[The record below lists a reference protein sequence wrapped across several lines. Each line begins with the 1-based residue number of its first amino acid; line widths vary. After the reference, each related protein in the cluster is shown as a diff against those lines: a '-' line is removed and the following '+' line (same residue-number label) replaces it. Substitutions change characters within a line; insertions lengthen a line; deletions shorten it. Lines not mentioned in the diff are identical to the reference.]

1 MKLNNK
7 IFAGVAAIL
16 ISATAFTSCTESIQ
30 FGNAALQE
38 PQTSSVTKD
47 TVFTNAEYTR
57 QFLTG
62 IYALQYYGLPYNVS
76 CGNSASPWTGKL
88 DALTDICQIHWS
100 NTAVYGKYYSNTLS
114 ANDTPLISFTNDNVW
129 ESVRA
134 GWILLEN
141 IDKTPDLSSDI
152 DGDGTNISEKERM
165 KAEAKCLIVSRYFD
179 LFQNFGGLPLVKK
192 SYTGTEGTYNLPRAS
207 VDSTVQFMVGM
218 LDEVINSGAL
228 RWAYNGST
236 TATDATNNTGRWT
249 LAGAM
254 ALKAKILT
262 FAASPLFNNSSPY
275 YDGSTE
281 AETQHLVWYGDYNSD
296 RWKLALK
303 ACQDFFSTL
312 SSKGFYQLTQASS
325 ATNEAYRQAYRMGYI
340 YEGSQ
345 EVIHSVRV
353 VTVDAFKSA
362 TYSWH
367 QWCDIGRNSY
377 QPTQE
382 YVDMFPWSD
391 GSPFDWETDSLAGRL
406 TGTNG
411 RLFYKYKIGR
421 GSTVSKTASRDPRL
435 YEEAIVNGEPS
446 ILDWTTGISSG
457 DPYELWVG
465 GYHAGYNSYNEAL
478 TSRYSTGYDMMK
490 YYIGTEFTRKYCQ
503 WVALSL
509 DDMYLTYAECLAQT
523 GSLTDALTQV
533 DVVRSRVGLGGL
545 NGCNPDLN
553 LTSNKDNL
561 INEILRERACELGY
575 SNSRYYDMV
584 RYKRTDWMTKK
595 LHGLLIYRLKENS
608 SGDFVR
614 STDPYIGSD
623 KDNGLREPYQFE
635 YERFPLHNRSRA
647 MWNLDPDSKDVK
659 KWLLSPMPITEINK
673 GYGMIQNPGWD

>member
-218 LDEVINSGAL
+218 LDEVIN
-228 RWAYNGST
+228 
-236 TATDATNNTGRWT
+236 
-249 LAGAM
+249 
-254 ALKAKILT
+254 
-262 FAASPLFNNSSPY
+262 
-275 YDGSTE
+275 
-281 AETQHLVWYGDYNSD
+281 
-296 RWKLALK
+296 
-303 ACQDFFSTL
+303 
-312 SSKGFYQLTQASS
+312 
-325 ATNEAYRQAYRMGYI
+325 
-340 YEGSQ
+340 
-345 EVIHSVRV
+345 
-353 VTVDAFKSA
+353 
-362 TYSWH
+362 
-367 QWCDIGRNSY
+367 
-377 QPTQE
+377 
-382 YVDMFPWSD
+382 
-391 GSPFDWETDSLAGRL
+391 
-406 TGTNG
+406 
-411 RLFYKYKIGR
+411 
-421 GSTVSKTASRDPRL
+421 
-435 YEEAIVNGEPS
+435 
-446 ILDWTTGISSG
+446 
-457 DPYELWVG
+457 
-465 GYHAGYNSYNEAL
+465 
-478 TSRYSTGYDMMK
+478 
-490 YYIGTEFTRKYCQ
+490 
-503 WVALSL
+503 
-509 DDMYLTYAECLAQT
+509 
-523 GSLTDALTQV
+523 
-533 DVVRSRVGLGGL
+533 
-545 NGCNPDLN
+545 
-553 LTSNKDNL
+553 
-561 INEILRERACELGY
+561 
-575 SNSRYYDMV
+575 
-584 RYKRTDWMTKK
+584 
-595 LHGLLIYRLKENS
+595 
-608 SGDFVR
+608 
-614 STDPYIGSD
+614 
-623 KDNGLREPYQFE
+623 
-635 YERFPLHNRSRA
+635 
-647 MWNLDPDSKDVK
+647 
-659 KWLLSPMPITEINK
+659 
-673 GYGMIQNPGWD
+673 